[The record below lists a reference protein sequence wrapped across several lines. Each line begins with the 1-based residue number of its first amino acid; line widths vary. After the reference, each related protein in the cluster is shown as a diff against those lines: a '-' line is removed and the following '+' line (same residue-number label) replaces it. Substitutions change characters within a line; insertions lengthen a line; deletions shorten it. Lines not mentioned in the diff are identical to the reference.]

1 MGLGAC
7 CDHGQRR
14 DDRRR
19 DREFDMSHV
28 FVSLRLVLPRL
39 VLVTRGV
46 VSARPILLTRRVDSA
61 RPCCNPAGY
70 E

>member
-28 FVSLRLVLPRL
+28 FVSLRLVL
-39 VLVTRGV
+39 VTRGV
-46 VSARPILLTRRVDSA
+46 VSARPILITRRVDSA
-61 RPCCNPAGY
+61 RPCYNPAGY